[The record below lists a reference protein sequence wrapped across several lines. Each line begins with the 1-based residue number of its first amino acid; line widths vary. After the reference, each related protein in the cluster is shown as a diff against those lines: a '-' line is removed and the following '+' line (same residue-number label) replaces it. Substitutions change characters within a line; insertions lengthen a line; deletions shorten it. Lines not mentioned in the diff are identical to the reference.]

1 MEAAGCR
8 LGPRRLWRGSAASAC
23 PPTRRRPFDDAEL
36 PYLTFTPVS
45 GAWGDG
51 EQNVTV
57 ETWRRTES
65 EARGNA
71 DAEAIGRALGLG
83 GVMLPCDGGG
93 LWVKRGSPFWQA
105 ADSGEPG
112 VKRRYVNLSIEN
124 ITTF

>member
-1 MEAAGCR
+1 MPAYAAQAV
-8 LGPRRLWRGSAASAC
+8 P
-23 PPTRRRPFDDAEL
+23 DNAEL
-36 PYLTFTPVS
+36 PYLTYTPVA

-51 EQNVTV
+51 EQGVTV
-57 ETWRRTES
+57 ETWRRTGS
-65 EARGNA
+65 EARANA

-105 ADSGEPG
+105 VDSGEPG
-112 VKRRYVNLSIEN
+112 VKRRYINLSIEN

>member
-1 MEAAGCR
+1 M
-8 LGPRRLWRGSAASAC
+8 
-23 PPTRRRPFDDAEL
+23 PTRTAALAAWLGGFDMPAHSTQAVPDDAEP
-36 PYLTFTPVS
+36 PYITFTPVS

-51 EQNVTV
+51 EQAVTV
-57 ETWRRTES
+57 EIWRRTES
-65 EARGNA
+65 EAEANA

-105 ADSGEPG
+105 VDSGEPG
-112 VKRRYVNLSIEN
+112 VKRRYINLSIEN

>member
-1 MEAAGCR
+1 MPNRTAAIQEWLEGF
-8 LGPRRLWRGSAASAC
+8 GMPAYAAQAV
-23 PPTRRRPFDDAEL
+23 PAGAAP

-51 EQNVTV
+51 EQAVTV
-57 ETWRRTES
+57 EVWRRTES
-65 EARGNA
+65 EARANA

-93 LWVKRGSPFWQA
+93 MWVKRGSPFWQA
-105 ADSGEPG
+105 VDSGEPG
-112 VKRRYVNLSIEN
+112 VKRRYLNLSIEN

>member
-1 MEAAGCR
+1 M
-8 LGPRRLWRGSAASAC
+8 
-23 PPTRRRPFDDAEL
+23 PTRTAALQAWLEGFGMPAYAAQAVPDNAEP
-36 PYLTFTPVS
+36 PYITFTPVA

-51 EQNVTV
+51 EQAVTV
-57 ETWRRTES
+57 EVWRRTES
-65 EARGNA
+65 EARSNA

-105 ADSGEPG
+105 VDSGEPG
-112 VKRRYVNLSIEN
+112 VKRRYINLSIEN

>member
-1 MEAAGCR
+1 M
-8 LGPRRLWRGSAASAC
+8 
-23 PPTRRRPFDDAEL
+23 PTRTAALAAWLGGFGMPAYSAQAVPDGTEP
-36 PYLTFTPVS
+36 PYITFTPVS

-51 EQNVTV
+51 EQAATV
-57 ETWRRTES
+57 EIWRRTGS
-65 EARGNA
+65 EAEANA
-71 DAEAIGRALGLG
+71 DAESVGRALGLG

-112 VKRRYVNLSIEN
+112 VKRRYINLSIEN

>member
-1 MEAAGCR
+1 MPSRTAALQAWLEGF
-8 LGPRRLWRGSAASAC
+8 GMPAYAAQAV
-23 PPTRRRPFDDAEL
+23 PDNAAL
-36 PYLTFTPVS
+36 PYLTYTPVA

-51 EQNVTV
+51 EQGVTV
-57 ETWRRTES
+57 ETWRRTVS
-65 EARGNA
+65 EAKANA

-83 GVMLPCDGGG
+83 GAMLPCDGGG

-112 VKRRYVNLSIEN
+112 VKRRYINLSIEN

>member
-1 MEAAGCR
+1 M
-8 LGPRRLWRGSAASAC
+8 
-23 PPTRRRPFDDAEL
+23 PTRTAALQAWLEGFGMPAYAAQAVPDNAEL
-36 PYLTFTPVS
+36 PYLTYTPVA

-51 EQNVTV
+51 EQGVTV
-57 ETWRRTES
+57 EAWRRTGS
-65 EARGNA
+65 EAKANA

-112 VKRRYVNLSIEN
+112 VKRRYINLSIEN

>member
-1 MEAAGCR
+1 M
-8 LGPRRLWRGSAASAC
+8 
-23 PPTRRRPFDDAEL
+23 PTRTAAIQAWLEGFGMPAYAAQAVPDNAEP
-36 PYLTFTPVS
+36 PYITFTPVA

-51 EQNVTV
+51 EQAVTV
-57 ETWRRTES
+57 EVWRRTES
-65 EARGNA
+65 EARSNA

-105 ADSGEPG
+105 VDSGEPG
-112 VKRRYVNLSIEN
+112 VKRRYINLSIEN

>member
-1 MEAAGCR
+1 M
-8 LGPRRLWRGSAASAC
+8 
-23 PPTRRRPFDDAEL
+23 PTRTAALAAWLGGFGMPAYSAQAVPDDAEP

-51 EQNVTV
+51 EQAVTV
-57 ETWRRTES
+57 EIWRRTES
-65 EARGNA
+65 EAEANA
-71 DAEAIGRALGLG
+71 DAESVGRALGLG

-105 ADSGEPG
+105 VDSGEPG

>member
-1 MEAAGCR
+1 M
-8 LGPRRLWRGSAASAC
+8 
-23 PPTRRRPFDDAEL
+23 PTRTAALQTWLSGFGMPAYAAQAVPDGAAL

-51 EQNVTV
+51 EQAVTV
-57 ETWRRTES
+57 EVWRRTAS
-65 EARGNA
+65 EAEANA
-71 DAEAIGRALGLG
+71 DAEAIAHALGLG

-105 ADSGEPG
+105 VDSGEPG
-112 VKRRYVNLSIEN
+112 VKRRYINLSIEN

>member
-1 MEAAGCR
+1 M
-8 LGPRRLWRGSAASAC
+8 
-23 PPTRRRPFDDAEL
+23 PTRTAALQAWLEGLGMPAYAAQAVPDNAAL
-36 PYLTFTPVS
+36 PYLTYTPVA

-51 EQNVTV
+51 EQGVTV
-57 ETWRRTES
+57 ETWRRTGS
-65 EARGNA
+65 EAKANA

-112 VKRRYVNLSIEN
+112 VKRRCINISIEN

>member
-1 MEAAGCR
+1 MA
-8 LGPRRLWRGSAASAC
+8 RRLRQAVPDGTE
-23 PPTRRRPFDDAEL
+23 P

-51 EQNVTV
+51 EQAVTV
-57 ETWRRTES
+57 EIWRRTES
-65 EARGNA
+65 EAEANA
-71 DAEAIGRALGLG
+71 DAESVGRALGLG

-105 ADSGEPG
+105 VDSGEPG

>member
-1 MEAAGCR
+1 MSSRTAALQAWLEGFDM
-8 LGPRRLWRGSAASAC
+8 PAYAAQAV
-23 PPTRRRPFDDAEL
+23 PDNAEL
-36 PYLTFTPVS
+36 PYLTYTPVA

-51 EQNVTV
+51 EQGVTV
-57 ETWRRTES
+57 ETWRRTGS
-65 EARGNA
+65 EARANA

-112 VKRRYVNLSIEN
+112 VKRRYINLSIEN

>member
-1 MEAAGCR
+1 M
-8 LGPRRLWRGSAASAC
+8 
-23 PPTRRRPFDDAEL
+23 PTRTAALAAWLGGFGMPAYSAQAVPDGTEP

-51 EQNVTV
+51 EQAFQLEQKIKAV
-57 ETWRRTES
+57 
-65 EARGNA
+65 ANA

-105 ADSGEPG
+105 VDSGEPG

>member
-1 MEAAGCR
+1 MSSRTAALQAWLEGF
-8 LGPRRLWRGSAASAC
+8 GMPAYAVQAV
-23 PPTRRRPFDDAEL
+23 PDNAEL
-36 PYLTFTPVS
+36 PYLTYTPVA

-51 EQNVTV
+51 EQGVTV
-57 ETWRRTES
+57 ETWRRTGS
-65 EARGNA
+65 EARTNA

-112 VKRRYVNLSIEN
+112 VKRRYINLSIEN
-124 ITTF
+124 LTTF

>member
-1 MEAAGCR
+1 M
-8 LGPRRLWRGSAASAC
+8 
-23 PPTRRRPFDDAEL
+23 PTRTAALAAWLGGFGMPAYSAQAVPDGTEP
-36 PYLTFTPVS
+36 PYITVTPVS

-51 EQNVTV
+51 EQTVTV
-57 ETWRRTES
+57 EIWRRTES
-65 EARGNA
+65 EAEANA

-105 ADSGEPG
+105 VDSGEPC
-112 VKRRYVNLSIEN
+112 VKRRYINLSIEN